1 LTNLE
6 LGNRNW
12 ELKIGIVMFDV
23 GSWMIM
29 GTRYLIPD
37 IGEFVGLKPGSC
49 FGMHISALKRGD
61 SHIHDQ
67 NG

>member
-1 LTNLE
+1 
-6 LGNRNW
+6 
-12 ELKIGIVMFDV
+12 MFDV